1 MKKILFIF
9 PLLIAGLLFNGCDK
23 DEEETADAVTGCM
36 EATACNYNPAATE
49 SDNSCTFADP
59 GYDCDDNC
67 LSKYMEGNMEYD
79 LDGMAYFL
87 DYGFYEDYYDYGYDE
102 NWNYDLYMMSDGFY
116 WSDDYSA
123 LLGSG
128 QYFYFELFFE
138 NGVEGTYSFSEEWGE
153 SETFTYNSWSA
164 ANIGADDYS
173 DDGDYFTG
181 GSLTI
186 TSVGGDNYEVSF
198 DCTNANGEEVV
209 GCFTGQIEYLE
220 YQYARNLKTKNQK
233 SVTEKK
239 DRNR

>member
-9 PLLIAGLLFNGCDK
+9 PLIIGGLLFNGCDK

-36 EATACNYNPAATE
+36 DETACNYNAAATE

-87 DYGFYEDYYDYGYDE
+87 DYGFYEDYYNYGYDE

-138 NGVEGTYSFSEEWGE
+138 NGVEGTYSFSE
-153 SETFTYNSWSA
+153 
-164 ANIGADDYS
+164 
-173 DDGDYFTG
+173 
-181 GSLTI
+181 
-186 TSVGGDNYEVSF
+186 
-198 DCTNANGEEVV
+198 
-209 GCFTGQIEYLE
+209 
-220 YQYARNLKTKNQK
+220 
-233 SVTEKK
+233 
-239 DRNR
+239 